1 MKFIRSTI
9 TIISELIILVLA
21 ILWYIKTHEYEPL
34 IAIIVSTVGLI
45 TSSISK
51 FVIRPKIELQH
62 KKTDWG
68 RNTRGYTANNPPIIR
83 VGIDHPNQY
92 WELFWN
98 FVLEIRN
105 NSSLNAYSIE
115 IEYLNIPEKTII
127 HGNFGKIEPLLANEK
142 REFRI
147 KVVQNIT
154 GTHIDADKYLKDKIL
169 EIMGNTQ
176 ILVKYKD
183 ESGITFYTEYNW
195 SENSNKLKLL
205 K

>member
-45 TSSISK
+45 TSSVSK

-62 KKTDWG
+62 KKIDWG

-98 FVLEIRN
+98 YALEIRN

-169 EIMGNTQ
+169 EMMGDTQ

-195 SENSNKLKLL
+195 SENSNKLKLF

>member
-1 MKFIRSTI
+1 MKFFRSTI
-9 TIISELIILVLA
+9 TIISELIILILA
-21 ILWYIKTHEYEPL
+21 TLWYIKTYEYEPL
-34 IAIIVSTVGLI
+34 ITMIVSSVGLM
-45 TSSISK
+45 TSLISK
-51 FVIRPKIELQH
+51 FAIRPKIELQH
-62 KKTDWG
+62 QKTDWG

-98 FVLEIRN
+98 FALEIRN

-115 IEYLNIPEKTII
+115 VKYLNIPEKTII
-127 HGNFGKIEPLLANEK
+127 QGDFGKIEPLLANEK

-147 KVVQNIT
+147 KVIQNIT

-169 EIMGNTQ
+169 DMMKNTK

-195 SENSNKLKLL
+195 SDKSNKLKLF

>member
-9 TIISELIILVLA
+9 TIISEFIILVLA

-62 KKTDWG
+62 KKIDWG
-68 RNTRGYTANNPPIIR
+68 RNTRGYTVNNPPIIR

-98 FVLEIRN
+98 FALEIRN

-169 EIMGNTQ
+169 EMMGNTQ

-195 SENSNKLKLL
+195 SENSNKLKLF